1 MTLTEYCKLVGISD
15 HEEALWHAL
24 TNEHVINAA
33 GRESV
38 LMDEALAVAEKDPEL
53 VEIELP

>member
-1 MTLTEYCKLVGISD
+1 MTLNEYCNLVGIED
-15 HEEALWHAL
+15 VEEALWHAL
-24 TNEHVINAA
+24 TNEHIIHAA

-38 LMDEALAVAEKDPEL
+38 ILDEALAVAEKDPEL

>member
-1 MTLTEYCKLVGISD
+1 MTLREYCTLIGISD
-15 HEEALWHAL
+15 IEEALWHAL
-24 TNEHVINAA
+24 TNEHTIHAA